1 MRKKPDY
8 LMLLACF
15 ISFPALADMPPAGD
29 LQPLLPQTAP
39 AASKA
44 VPKFQLPREPRYFPL
59 SRATLRSDGSPLKQP
74 YAPQKP
80 KPTALPG
87 APLTHVAEQPMP
99 AALQTQT
106 FHDIFDAE

>member
-1 MRKKPDY
+1 MQKKLEY
-8 LMLLACF
+8 LTLFACF
-15 ISFPALADMPPAGD
+15 ISFPALADMPPATD
-29 LQPLLPQTAP
+29 LQPLLPQAAP
-39 AASKA
+39 AASQPQ
-44 VPKFQLPREPRYFPL
+44 PKFQLPREPRYFPL
-59 SRATLRSDGSPLKQP
+59 SRATLRSDGAPLKQP

-99 AALQTQT
+99 SALQTQT